1 MNLSDLRGNTFN
13 KDKVAIVVVG
23 YNRIKSISR
32 LLNSLLVAKYPNDD
46 VPLVISIDCSGD
58 LELYSYVQEFEW
70 PFGDKYVNIQSE
82 RLGLKNHILQCGDLC
97 TYFNAIILLEDD
109 LYVSPY
115 FYQYT
120 LKTLE
125 KYGGESKI
133 AQISLYKNEMNGYVG
148 LPFDNMKNGYDVFL
162 MQDVST
168 WGQCWNM
175 RMWGEFK
182 KWMDTITE
190 DDIQRVDMPIQIK
203 KWTNAWSKYYNAFVV
218 DQHKY
223 VVYPN
228 VSLTTNFSDA
238 GVHGGHNNSI
248 VQVNLLQNDFEYRLG
263 DINDLVAYDIFFNNE
278 SIYRWLG
285 LTDKDLCLDL
295 SAFYRDHST
304 KRYLLSTALLPY
316 KVIRSFALNL
326 RPIEL
331 NVKYNI
337 SGEGIYLYDTTFPTG
352 RKISKLNHIL
362 ILYHLRCF
370 NTRYLLKYI
379 LKYYIKTLY
388 KKIVR

>member
-1 MNLSDLRGNTFN
+1 MNLSDLRGNTLN

-70 PFGDKYVNIQSE
+70 PFGIKYVNIQSE
-82 RLGLKNHILQCGDLC
+82 RLGLKNHIFQCGDLC
-97 TYFNAIILLEDD
+97 TYFSAIILLEDD

-203 KWTNAWSKYYNAFVV
+203 KWTHAWSKYYNAFVV

-238 GVHGGHNNSI
+238 DF
-248 VQVNLLQNDFEYRLG
+248 QNT
-263 DINDLVAYDIFFNNE
+263 
-278 SIYRWLG
+278 S
-285 LTDKDLCLDL
+285 
-295 SAFYRDHST
+295 
-304 KRYLLSTALLPY
+304 
-316 KVIRSFALNL
+316 
-326 RPIEL
+326 
-331 NVKYNI
+331 
-337 SGEGIYLYDTTFPTG
+337 
-352 RKISKLNHIL
+352 
-362 ILYHLRCF
+362 
-370 NTRYLLKYI
+370 
-379 LKYYIKTLY
+379 
-388 KKIVR
+388 